1 MIFDCQ
7 TVLNE
12 EETKKKKKIIRK
24 INDLELRVAIP
35 KIIDFGLAR
44 RYENPD
50 GTLRKYRS
58 LKVDFRGTKSFASIS
73 VLEGN
78 VSFLSVHFDLGLFK
92 LYFCGILVNRTL
104 EKNQQMLLI
113 FNEKKQ
119 ASLVGCKSPH
129 TVELKILIYERA
141 FYAVS

>member
-1 MIFDCQ
+1 MKFDGQ
-7 TVLNE
+7 TTLND
-12 EETKKKKKIIRK
+12 EETKKKKRIIRK
-24 INDLELRVAIP
+24 INDLELRIAIP

-78 VSFLSVHFDLGLFK
+78 VF
-92 LYFCGILVNRTL
+92 FC
-104 EKNQQMLLI
+104 LLN
-113 FNEKKQ
+113 F
-119 ASLVGCKSPH
+119 
-129 TVELKILIYERA
+129 
-141 FYAVS
+141 